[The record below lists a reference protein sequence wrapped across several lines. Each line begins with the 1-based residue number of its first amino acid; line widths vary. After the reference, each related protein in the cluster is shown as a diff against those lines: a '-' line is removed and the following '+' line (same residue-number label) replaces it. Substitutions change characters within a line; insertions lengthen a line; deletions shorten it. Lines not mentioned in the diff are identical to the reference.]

1 MKKYKLLKDLP
12 TFKAGDEFNMN
23 ENGDLVHIG
32 GADVNENSHIVA
44 YSGITIKKFP
54 NILTDWF
61 EEIPE
66 EYKRWRANRGEKYYA
81 IWCDGTPMAF
91 TAGKDRTFDDTLYSI
106 GNHFKTEEELIKC
119 INYLKAL
126 QIIKDDAKGFKPDWK
141 NDNEE
146 KYYGYYSW
154 WDRRFCW
161 GSRMYNQTQGTVYF
175 KTKKDIRES
184 FEKHEKEWLIVLG
197 VEE

>member
-1 MKKYKLLKDLP
+1 MKDLP

-106 GNHFKTEEELIKC
+106 GGHFKTEEELIKC

-141 NDNEE
+141 NFDQAKFEAFYNHRE
-146 KYYGYYSW
+146 KTLDCSEA
-154 WDRRFCW
+154 DDC
-161 GSRMYNQTQGTVYF
+161 QTAGTICF
-175 KTKKDIRES
+175 ETKKDIRES

-197 VEE
+197 VKE